1 MNKFISVSR
10 RVIVYH
16 FLFKVYRY
24 STSVSVF
31 DTSLKC
37 ILIRPSVSMIHLCSV
52 S

>member
-31 DTSLKC
+31 DTPKKC
-37 ILIRPSVSMIHLCSV
+37 ILIRPSVSVIHFLRV